1 MALFRKSQKK
11 GEQTQASGADQAKDQ
26 AAPQKKIVVG
36 GGEPESQ
43 DMMQVENLE
52 FLIRI
57 YMKDQENMVNLV
69 PVLIALGKANVAV
82 PVRVDLSEE
91 DEQKLQEGAE
101 KGTAIPL
108 PDNAKARVNI
118 LSAPDGRYFLPV
130 YTRKELIPQ
139 SAGHKFM
146 AMQTPFLNC
155 CEMIL
160 EQLKSAS
167 GIAINPYTENLILP
181 PEVLKAVCKK
191 AMEDQQKK
199 QSEEQK

>member
-1 MALFRKSQKK
+1 MALFKKSRKK
-11 GEQTQASGADQAKDQ
+11 GEETQASGIDQAKEQ
-26 AAPQKKIVVG
+26 TAPQKKIVVG
-36 GGEPESQ
+36 GDETTSP

-57 YMKDQENMVNLV
+57 YMKDPENMVNLV
-69 PVLIALGKANVAV
+69 PVLIALGKANVTV
-82 PVRVDLSEE
+82 PVHVELSEE
-91 DEQKLQEGAE
+91 DAKKLQEGAE
-101 KGTAIPL
+101 NGTSIAL
-108 PDNAKARVNI
+108 PENAKARVNI

-130 YTRKELIPQ
+130 YTRKELLPQ
-139 SAGHKFM
+139 QAGRRFM

-160 EQLKSAS
+160 EQMKSAS

-181 PEVLKAVCKK
+181 PDVLKAVRKK
-191 AMEDQQKK
+191 AMEDEQKK